1 MGAPRAA
8 AVGGN
13 GAAGGRGAGPKTS
26 SGSALGRESG
36 EGEGV
41 RAIWLTRESLGGSGR
56 GRRDGLGVVVER
68 QPWQAA
74 RLILGSRGKGWSSA
88 LARVGEKLPAIG
100 VVACASGAVIGHGEH
115 ARGGE
120 SYTWLIIFFTKFE
133 SSNFV

>member
-56 GRRDGLGVVVER
+56 GRREGLGVVVER
-68 QPWQAA
+68 QPWRAA
-74 RLILGSRGKGWSSA
+74 RLALAQGKGWGLA
-88 LARVGEKLPAIG
+88 LARG
-100 VVACASGAVIGHGEH
+100 VKK
-115 ARGGE
+115 RNR
-120 SYTWLIIFFTKFE
+120 
-133 SSNFV
+133 SSLAKG

>member
-41 RAIWLTRESLGGSGR
+41 RAVWLTRESLGGSGR
-56 GRRDGLGVVVER
+56 GRREGLGVVVER
-68 QPWQAA
+68 QPWRAA
-74 RLILGSRGKGWSSA
+74 RLALGSRGKGWGSA
-88 LARVGEKLPAIG
+88 LR
-100 VVACASGAVIGHGEH
+100 CD
-115 ARGGE
+115 GGE
-120 SYTWLIIFFTKFE
+120 AKTKSASTDGLSGGE
-133 SSNFV
+133 WNGDAWNCR